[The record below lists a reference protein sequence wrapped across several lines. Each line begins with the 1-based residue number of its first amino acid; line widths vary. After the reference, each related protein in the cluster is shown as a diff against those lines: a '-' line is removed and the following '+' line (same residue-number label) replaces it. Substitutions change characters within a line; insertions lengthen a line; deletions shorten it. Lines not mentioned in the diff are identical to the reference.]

1 LKLAKDVMPPESQEP
16 SKRRKSEVNGNNI
29 GGTSTSGVSTAGEQ
43 GPKKEDPITK
53 DFPYLALMVKIEGQ
67 YQSIRVN
74 EDSWG
79 ELVRLKRIDNYT
91 VINVISAPLK
101 KGLLS
106 RVWDAMRD
114 K

>member
-1 LKLAKDVMPPESQEP
+1 MPQEIQR
-16 SKRRKSEVNGNNI
+16 S
-29 GGTSTSGVSTAGEQ
+29 STDDS
-43 GPKKEDPITK
+43 
-53 DFPYLALMVKIEGQ
+53 PYLTLMVKIEGQ
-67 YQSIRVN
+67 YQSIQVT

-106 RVWDAMRD
+106 RLWDAIRD

>member
-1 LKLAKDVMPPESQEP
+1 MPQEIQR
-16 SKRRKSEVNGNNI
+16 S
-29 GGTSTSGVSTAGEQ
+29 STDDS
-43 GPKKEDPITK
+43 
-53 DFPYLALMVKIEGQ
+53 PYLTLMVKIEGQ
-67 YQSIRVN
+67 YQSIQVT

-106 RVWDAMRD
+106 RLWDAIRD
-114 K
+114 